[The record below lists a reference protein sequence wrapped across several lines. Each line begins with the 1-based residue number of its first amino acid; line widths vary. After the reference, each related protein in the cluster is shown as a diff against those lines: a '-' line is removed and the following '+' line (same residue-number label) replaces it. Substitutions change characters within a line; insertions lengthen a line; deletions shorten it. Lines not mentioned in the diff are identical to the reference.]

1 MISVHIIQTIKEC
14 LLQGTSQLMNWLTDL
29 ELQPPINNYVEEPD
43 MPTVCNFLIADT
55 FCSILFQ
62 EPPTASDR
70 SIALAYPLKLGFQ
83 KREEIVNIK
92 QKFTF
97 HGRSTFSCYHVGGYE

>member
-1 MISVHIIQTIKEC
+1 

-29 ELQPPINNYVEEPD
+29 ELQLPINNYVEESD
-43 MPTVCNFLIADT
+43 MPTVCNFLPADT

-70 SIALAYPLKLGFQ
+70 RIALAYPLNHGFQ
-83 KREEIVNIK
+83 KREEIVKI
-92 QKFTF
+92 
-97 HGRSTFSCYHVGGYE
+97 

>member
-1 MISVHIIQTIKEC
+1 MYLTKCTTTTSGHIIQTIKES

-43 MPTVCNFLIADT
+43 MPTISNFLPADT

-62 EPPTASDR
+62 KPLPAASDR
-70 SIALAYPLKLGFQ
+70 SIALAYPLILVSRNEK
-83 KREEIVNIK
+83 K
-92 QKFTF
+92 
-97 HGRSTFSCYHVGGYE
+97 